1 MNLRRALSYA
11 TLGVGA
17 AAVTNAALRRDAGD
31 LPPALDGMQ
40 RTYRWRGM
48 NVSYTEAGDPD
59 DPDLVLLHGLN
70 AAASSGEWRAVF
82 DELAEEYHVVAP
94 DLPGYGRSDRPPI
107 RYSAALYEAFVESF
121 LGEFGDADGD
131 SDADDGPAVLA
142 SSLSAAYAV
151 AAAESVPVSRF
162 VLVCPTTTTGPGGGT
177 WVRELVRAPLVGEAL
192 FNVVTARPSM
202 DYFNADHGYADPD
215 GPDEEWREYEW
226 QTAHQENARFAPAAF
241 LAGDLDSEIDL
252 AGGLS
257 ALDVP
262 TTIVWGR
269 ETDLTP
275 LSAGRELAEAAG
287 VELLVFDR
295 AKLLPHVERA
305 DAFLDYVLDGELPD
319 DHSVI
324 REYDP
329 SEEGDGSDRA
339 GPTIEIGESSDGGNE
354 DEEDGRDDEP
364 DGEANGD
371 ESEDEPEDETD
382 GDGADDEADEE

>member
-1 MNLRRALSYA
+1 MKLRRALSYV
-11 TLGVGA
+11 TLGIGA
-17 AAVTNAALRRDAGD
+17 AAAGNALLRRDAGD

-70 AAASSGEWRAVF
+70 AAGSSGEWRGVF
-82 DELAEEYHVVAP
+82 DALSEEYHVIAP

-107 RYSAALYEAFVESF
+107 RYSATLYEAFVKAF
-121 LGEFGDADGD
+121 LGEFGD
-131 SDADDGPAVLA
+131 DDGPAVIA
-142 SSLSAAYAV
+142 SSLSAAYAAS
-151 AAAESVPVSRF
+151 AAQTAPVSRF

-192 FNVVTARPSM
+192 FNAVTSKPAIE
-202 DYFNADHGYADPD
+202 YFNADHGYADPD
-215 GPDEEWREYEW
+215 GPEEEWAEYEW

-241 LAGDLDSEIDL
+241 LAGDLDSELDL
-252 AGGLS
+252 GGTLA

-269 ETDLTP
+269 ETELTP
-275 LSAGRELAEAAG
+275 VSQGEELARAAG
-287 VELLVFDR
+287 AELLVFDR

-305 DAFLDYVLDGELPD
+305 DAFLEYVLAGTLPD
-319 DHSVI
+319 DYSVI

-329 SEEGDGSDRA
+329 SGGDEGTGEDAEE
-339 GPTIEIGESSDGGNE
+339 TEET
-354 DEEDGRDDEP
+354 DEE
-364 DGEANGD
+364 
-371 ESEDEPEDETD
+371 SETE
-382 GDGADDEADEE
+382 ADDESDEE